1 MKDLAGLIHYV
12 NHAFCHEKLLK
23 MENEIG
29 TPAIRILTGIQTAE
43 QLVKYSTGSGS
54 WDSGSFTRNYN
65 RQLTNSAH

>member
-1 MKDLAGLIHYV
+1 
-12 NHAFCHEKLLK
+12 

-29 TPAIRILTGIQTAE
+29 TPATRILTGIQTAE